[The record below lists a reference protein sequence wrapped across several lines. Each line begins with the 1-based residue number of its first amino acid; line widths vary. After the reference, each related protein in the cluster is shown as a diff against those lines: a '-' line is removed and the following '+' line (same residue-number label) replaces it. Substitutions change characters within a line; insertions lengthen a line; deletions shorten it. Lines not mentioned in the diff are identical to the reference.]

1 VANVLGHSTTEMLF
15 RVYSRFVPNLT
26 RNDGLAFAGLVNG
39 HLGKRPVE
47 AAASKPAPPTDNAA
61 ALAAL
66 QSLSPEQL
74 ATLLT
79 LAKKAS

>member
-1 VANVLGHSTTEMLF
+1 MLF

-39 HLGKRPVE
+39 HFGTATVQTSSP
-47 AAASKPAPPTDNAA
+47 PATAGPDILST
-61 ALAAL
+61 L
-66 QSLSPEQL
+66 QSLTPEQL